1 MSWGVLD
8 VSWEIREGVKG
19 VNNHDKCHSSIYRPN
34 VNN

>member
-8 VSWEIREGVKG
+8 VSWEISVKG
-19 VNNHDKCHSSIYRPN
+19 VNNHDECHSSIYRPN